1 MKKYPLEIEKQMR
14 RYYETLSEK
23 DRRRYAA
30 IESIKLGYG
39 GRGYI
44 CELFGCDYKTIAKG
58 IEEMQDGTILDQKSI
73 RKRGGGPK
81 HAIEKCKGLSE
92 AFLRVIER
100 HTAGSPVDEK
110 VKWTNLTH
118 REIAEKLEGEGFE
131 VSVTVV
137 RKLFERH
144 SFHRRKASKTKTGQ
158 QCKNRDEQFQKIEW
172 LKDAYDK
179 SGNPRL
185 SMDSKKKNQ

>member
-58 IEEMQDGTILDQKSI
+58 VEEMQDGTILDEKSI
-73 RKRGGGPK
+73 RKRGGGPRNT
-81 HAIEKCKGLSE
+81 IEKCKGLSE

-100 HTAGSPVDEK
+100 HTAGSPVDENIR
-110 VKWTNLTH
+110 WTNLTH
-118 REIAEKLEGEGFE
+118 REISEKLKEEGFE

-137 RKLFERH
+137 RKLFAQNN
-144 SFHRRKASKTKTGQ
+144 FHRRKASKTKTAR
-158 QCKNRDEQFQKIEW
+158 QCKNRDEQFQKIAW
-172 LKDAYDK
+172 LKDSYDK
-179 SGNPRL
+179 SGNPSL